1 MAQRTTA
8 ADGAPDPADGPS
20 ARPPADLDERL
31 RAWMG
36 VDETVGASDLDRLHR
51 ELNRYLDQAP
61 SPLHEWARRQ
71 SRTADAAHAVLT
83 GQAAGDQADG
93 LRDLADLDEDVED
106 VATRPT
112 VYGRTAQRN
121 ATKEK
126 GRTPITALAL
136 VVIVL
141 GVIFGVYQLGDRSG
155 AEQPAEQTSL
165 ANAAS
170 GMPEGMGMGP
180 TPVPIDPAKVDTL
193 SQRVQANPKD
203 VAAMRDLSNMYVQA
217 ADYANAATWQAR
229 VLEVTPKDTDARL
242 ALGASKF
249 NQGDTASAEKEWR
262 EVLRIDPTS
271 AEAHYD
277 LGFLYL
283 SKNPPDAKSAAAE
296 WTKVSEL
303 APDSQIAKTA
313 QAHLARI
320 QQMSTAAPSAPAS
333 PAPSSG
339 STGAAR

>member
-1 MAQRTTA
+1 MAQRTPA

-31 RAWMG
+31 RTWMG
-36 VDETVGASDLDRLHR
+36 VDETVGAADLDRLHR

-93 LRDLADLDEDVED
+93 LRDLADLDEDVE
-106 VATRPT
+106 ARPT

-121 ATKEK
+121 AAKEK

-155 AEQPAEQTSL
+155 AEQPAQETSL

-180 TPVPIDPAKVDTL
+180 TPVPVDPAKVDTL

-203 VAAMRDLSNMYVQA
+203 VDAMRDLSNMYVQA

-262 EVLRIDPTS
+262 EVLRIDPKS

-320 QQMSTAAPSAPAS
+320 QQMSTASPSAPAA

-339 STGAAR
+339 STGAAE